1 MTVILEPITLIKAIE
16 DICLNLIKNGIRRIL
31 ILNGH
36 DGNIAPIELSA
47 RTLKDKY
54 PDEII
59 ACLEAWWTVIGQ
71 VSSYRTTVFTY
82 IKTIQAI

>member
-16 DICLNLIKNGIRRIL
+16 DISLNLIKNGIRRIL
-31 ILNGH
+31 IL
-36 DGNIAPIELSA
+36 APIELSA